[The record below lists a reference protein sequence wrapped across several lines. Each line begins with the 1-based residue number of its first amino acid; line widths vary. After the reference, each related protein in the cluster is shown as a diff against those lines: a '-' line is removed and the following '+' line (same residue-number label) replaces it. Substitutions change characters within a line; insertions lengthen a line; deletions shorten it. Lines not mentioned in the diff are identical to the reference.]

1 MAEQAAATAAASP
14 GTRLRT
20 ALSVLKADGVEDD
33 AVGAAVEALVALP
46 PVLLLPQA
54 PPAALRPST

>member
-1 MAEQAAATAAASP
+1 MAEQAAATAAASL

-20 ALSVLKADGVEDD
+20 ALSVLKADGVGAH
-33 AVGAAVEALVALP
+33 AVGAVVEALEALP
-46 PVLLLPQA
+46 PVLLQPQA